1 MTAHYTSDHVP
12 HPGDTGIGQRG
23 TDWISPAVWLLGAT
37 REVGVSTLE
46 RFWAFTADSEGSWP
60 PGDDRDRV
68 SPYVVLVARES
79 FKSLSAA
86 QNLALAHD
94 RGEIGAG
101 SELLGL
107 ITVAAAP
114 NLEKPIRQHRDV
126 VAAVFEK
133 VWHIGWHRHLLSA
146 ALGKLPRW
154 HPLDS
159 GALAPVEGLPADV
172 HTAAIDL
179 TNTVHS
185 RIPTLFAP
193 GGSA

>member
-1 MTAHYTSDHVP
+1 MSTPYAPDTSP
-12 HPGDTGIGQRG
+12 HLSPGDTE
-23 TDWISPAVWLLGAT
+23 WISPSLWLLGAT
-37 REVGVSTLE
+37 REAGVSTLE

-60 PGDDRDRV
+60 PGDDRERV

-79 FKSLSAA
+79 FKSLTAA
-86 QNLALAHD
+86 QNLGLAHT

-126 VAAVFEK
+126 VSAAFEK

-146 ALGKLPRW
+146 SLGKLPRW

-159 GALAPVEGLPADV
+159 GALAPAAGLPADV
-172 HTAAIDL
+172 HTAAIEL
-179 TNTVHS
+179 TNTVHR

-193 GGSA
+193 GVSA